1 MSTPNT
7 PGGRAPRPQQPRTA
21 TARPAQAPRS
31 AQPTQGAPRQAQPGR
46 TAQPVA
52 RPAAAGAK
60 AAPVKGAPTKGAPA
74 RPGQRPAQQ
83 GLVRP
88 APKAKVRKARL
99 LVSKV
104 DVWSVLKLAFLL
116 SVALGIIT
124 VVAAVLLWLVFDVAG
139 VFNQINSLVATVLGS
154 TTGTAFDV
162 KSYLSMGQVT
172 SFAVIIAVVN
182 VVLLSALS
190 MISAFIYNL
199 ASGLVGGVSVT
210 LTDD

>member
-1 MSTPNT
+1 MSTPKPQGAGNAKAAQA
-7 PGGRAPRPQQPRTA
+7 GRPANPPRT
-21 TARPAQAPRS
+21 
-31 AQPTQGAPRQAQPGR
+31 GAQPGR
-46 TAQPVA
+46 PAQQ
-52 RPAAAGAK
+52 RPQQRPSAG
-60 AAPVKGAPTKGAPA
+60 GQQ
-74 RPGQRPAQQ
+74 RPQRPAGARPQQ

-104 DVWSVLKLAFLL
+104 DIWSVLKLAFLL

-124 VVAAVLLWLVFDVAG
+124 VIAGVLLWMIFDVAG
-139 VFNQINSLVATVLGS
+139 VFDRINELVANVLPNQQQ
-154 TTGTAFDV
+154 AFDIKDYV
-162 KSYLSMGQVT
+162 SMGQVT

-190 MISAFIYNL
+190 MVGAFIYNL
-199 ASGLVGGVSVT
+199 AAGLVGGVSVT

>member
-1 MSTPNT
+1 
-7 PGGRAPRPQQPRTA
+7 
-21 TARPAQAPRS
+21 
-31 AQPTQGAPRQAQPGR
+31 
-46 TAQPVA
+46 
-52 RPAAAGAK
+52 
-60 AAPVKGAPTKGAPA
+60 
-74 RPGQRPAQQ
+74 
-83 GLVRP
+83 VRP

-124 VVAAVLLWLVFDVAG
+124 VVAAVVLWMIFDVAG
-139 VFNQINSLVATVLGS
+139 VFDQIDSLVGNVLGGGS
-154 TTGTAFDV
+154 AAPFSV
-162 KSYLSMGQVT
+162 KDYLSMGQVT

-190 MISAFIYNL
+190 MVGAFIYNL

>member
-21 TARPAQAPRS
+21 TARPAQAPRT

-60 AAPVKGAPTKGAPA
+60 GAPAKGAPA

>member
-1 MSTPNT
+1 MSTPT
-7 PGGRAPRPQQPRTA
+7 PKGSG
-21 TARPAQAPRS
+21 RPAQSGKPANPPRS
-31 AQPTQGAPRQAQPGR
+31 GAQP
-46 TAQPVA
+46 A
-52 RPAAAGAK
+52 RPAAKQGAS
-60 AAPVKGAPTKGAPA
+60 TQ
-74 RPGQRPAQQ
+74 QRPAAQRPASGAQ
-83 GLVRP
+83 RPAGAQRAAGAQRPGAQRPGLVRP

-124 VVAAVLLWLVFDVAG
+124 VIAGVLLWMIFDVAG
-139 VFNQINSLVATVLGS
+139 VFDRINDLVANVLPNQQS
-154 TTGTAFDV
+154 PFNIKDYV
-162 KSYLSMGQVT
+162 SMGQVT

-190 MISAFIYNL
+190 MVGAFIYNL
-199 ASGLVGGVSVT
+199 AAGLVGGISVT

>member
-7 PGGRAPRPQQPRTA
+7 PGGRAPRPQQQRTA
-21 TARPAQAPRS
+21 TARPAQAPRT
-31 AQPTQGAPRQAQPGR
+31 AQPSQGAARQAQPGR

-52 RPAAAGAK
+52 RPASAAA
-60 AAPVKGAPTKGAPA
+60 KGAPA

-154 TTGTAFDV
+154 TSGTAFDV
-162 KSYLSMGQVT
+162 KTYLSMGQVT

-190 MISAFIYNL
+190 MVSAFIYNL

>member
-1 MSTPNT
+1 
-7 PGGRAPRPQQPRTA
+7 
-21 TARPAQAPRS
+21 
-31 AQPTQGAPRQAQPGR
+31 
-46 TAQPVA
+46 
-52 RPAAAGAK
+52 
-60 AAPVKGAPTKGAPA
+60 
-74 RPGQRPAQQ
+74 
-83 GLVRP
+83 VRP

-124 VVAAVLLWLVFDVAG
+124 VIAGVLLWMIFDVAG
-139 VFNQINSLVATVLGS
+139 VFDRINDLVANVLPNQQS
-154 TTGTAFDV
+154 PFNIKDYV
-162 KSYLSMGQVT
+162 SMGQVT

-190 MISAFIYNL
+190 MVGAFIYNL
-199 ASGLVGGVSVT
+199 AAGLVGGISVT

>member
-21 TARPAQAPRS
+21 TARPAQAPRT

-52 RPAAAGAK
+52 RPAAAGA
-60 AAPVKGAPTKGAPA
+60 KGAPA

-139 VFNQINSLVATVLGS
+139 VFNQINSLVATVLGN
-154 TTGTAFDV
+154 TGTAFDV

-190 MISAFIYNL
+190 MIAAFIYNL

>member
-7 PGGRAPRPQQPRTA
+7 PGGRAPRPQQQRTA
-21 TARPAQAPRS
+21 TARPAQAPRT
-31 AQPTQGAPRQAQPGR
+31 AQPAQGAARQAQPGR

-52 RPAAAGAK
+52 RPASAAAK
-60 AAPVKGAPTKGAPA
+60 EAPA

-154 TTGTAFDV
+154 TSGTAFDV
-162 KSYLSMGQVT
+162 KTYLSMGQVT

-190 MISAFIYNL
+190 MVSAFIYNL

>member
-1 MSTPNT
+1 VSTPNT
-7 PGGRAPRPQQPRTA
+7 PGGRAPRPQQQRTA
-21 TARPAQAPRS
+21 TARPAQAPRT
-31 AQPTQGAPRQAQPGR
+31 AQPAQGAARQAQPGR

-52 RPAAAGAK
+52 RPASAAA
-60 AAPVKGAPTKGAPA
+60 KGAPA

-154 TTGTAFDV
+154 TSGTAFDV
-162 KSYLSMGQVT
+162 KTYLSMGQVT

-190 MISAFIYNL
+190 MVSAFIYNL